1 MSSRRE
7 EKTTPQAAP
16 PRVYV
21 SVVIPVFNE
30 AENIDSLYEELR
42 EVLDALGKPW
52 ELIFVDDGSTDG
64 TAAAI
69 ARCCR
74 ADSRVVLLELRRNFG
89 QTAALAAG
97 LHEARGEFA
106 VTMDGDG
113 QNDPRDIPRLLEKAA
128 EGFDL
133 VNGWRRPR
141 RDPFF
146 SRRLPSHLANRLIR
160 CITGVPVHDS
170 GCALKAIR
178 REIVQEMRLYG
189 EMHRFI
195 PAIAYQLGARVAEIP
210 VNHRPRRRGQSKYG
224 LGRTFRVL
232 LDLLTVKFLA
242 EYSTRP
248 GHLFG
253 LLGLGAVA
261 AGSLVTAYL
270 VVLKLFFGAEL
281 ANRPLLLLSVFTVLL
296 GIQLLTMGLIG
307 EMLSRVYHESQ
318 NKPIY
323 AIRRILRQG
332 HEVQR

>member
-1 MSSRRE
+1 MNTWNEVIGSPSPE
-7 EKTTPQAAP
+7 E
-16 PRVYV
+16 VFL

-30 AENIDSLYEELR
+30 AENVGALFEELR
-42 EVLDALGKPW
+42 QVLESLGHPW
-52 ELIFVDDGSTDG
+52 EVIFVDDGSTDG
-64 TAAAI
+64 TAEAI
-69 ARCCR
+69 AALCR
-74 ADSRVVLLELRRNFG
+74 TDPRVVLLELRRNFG

-97 LHEARGEFA
+97 LQEARGEYI

-113 QNDPRDIPRLLEKAA
+113 QNDPHDIPRLLEKAG
-128 EGFDL
+128 EGFEL

-141 RDPFF
+141 RDPLL
-146 SRRLPSHLANRLIR
+146 SRRLPSVLANRLIR
-160 CITGVPVHDS
+160 TITGVPVHDS

-178 REIVQEMRLYG
+178 REIVREMRLYG

-195 PAIAYQLGARVAEIP
+195 PAIAYQLGARIAEIP
-210 VNHRPRRRGQSKYG
+210 VHHRPRRRGRSKYG

-253 LLGLGAVA
+253 LLGLAAVA

-270 VVLKLFFGAEL
+270 VALKLFFGAEL

-318 NKPIY
+318 DKPIY
-323 AIRRILRQG
+323 TVRRILRRG
-332 HEVQR
+332 HEERR